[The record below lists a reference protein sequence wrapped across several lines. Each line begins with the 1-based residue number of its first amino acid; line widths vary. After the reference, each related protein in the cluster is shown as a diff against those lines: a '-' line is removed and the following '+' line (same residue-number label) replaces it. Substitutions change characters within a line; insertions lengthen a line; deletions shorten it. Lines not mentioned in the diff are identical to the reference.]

1 MTSASGEKQHCVHD
15 PQCRLLREFVA
26 SGLVW
31 NVWPV
36 LCCKMSFQHW
46 NLLTA
51 PRPSLWHAYM
61 HFLQNCHARMS
72 QIQKLWSMLPWAT
85 WRESA
90 NEACPLLPMTLWNI
104 GFFRPRTS
112 HHLIELK
119 IGRIPEHWHFAFEA
133 LIGQNLQHTDSTID
147 SLWSQVVLM
156 VILAGLFL
164 MFTSESWP
172 GDDYCEI
179 LPPLSWFA
187 FDWPTRAQYNQK
199 ERVPRPTPAVP
210 LKCEAICHKS
220 AVLVPC
226 HWLLSTF
233 IGKVSNIKL

>member
-1 MTSASGEKQHCVHD
+1 MSNLERIRKRGMS
-15 PQCRLLREFVA
+15 FVA
-26 SGLVW
+26 HDIVKRRFFSAKDEPPPYRVENWSDSRTLALRFRGSNRAKLTTYRLDNWFV
-31 NVWPV
+31 VIAGRFDGDF
-36 LCCKMSFQHW
+36 MSFW
-46 NLLTA
+46 
-51 PRPSLWHAYM
+51 P
-61 HFLQNCHARMS
+61 
-72 QIQKLWSMLPWAT
+72 
-85 WRESA
+85 
-90 NEACPLLPMTLWNI
+90 AC
-104 GFFRPRTS
+104 
-112 HHLIELK
+112 
-119 IGRIPEHWHFAFEA
+119 
-133 LIGQNLQHTDSTID
+133 
-147 SLWSQVVLM
+147 
-156 VILAGLFL
+156 FL

-220 AVLVPC
+220 AALVPC